1 MDLRQRIFD
10 LVSSLEVPTGVNE
23 IRERAD
29 GKNWE
34 SAKSILLELAM
45 DGHIKAIKTS
55 HGYLFM
61 KREQKKPDLQG
72 HESGFEPFVTMDT
85 PRE

>member
-1 MDLRQRIFD
+1 MDLKERIFD
-10 LVSSLEVPTGVNE
+10 LVSSLNIPTGVNE
-23 IRERAD
+23 IREKAS

-45 DGHIKAIKTS
+45 DGEIKAIKTS

-61 KREQKKPDLQG
+61 KREEYHSESENRKPV
-72 HESGFEPFVTMDT
+72 PVAV
-85 PRE
+85 

>member
-10 LVSSLEVPTGVNE
+10 LVSSLDIPTGVNE
-23 IRERAD
+23 IRERAE

-45 DGHIKAIKTS
+45 DGEIKAIKTS

-61 KREQKKPDLQG
+61 KREEENSKRRGQDLR
-72 HESGFEPFVTMDT
+72 SEPFVTMDNT
-85 PRE
+85 RE

>member
-1 MDLRQRIFD
+1 MDLKQRIFD
-10 LVSSLEVPTGVNE
+10 LVSSLDVPTGVNE
-23 IRERAD
+23 IRERAS

-45 DGHIKAIKTS
+45 DGEIKAIKTY

-61 KREQKKPDLQG
+61 RREEKNPGQELRNPVSVAL
-72 HESGFEPFVTMDT
+72 
-85 PRE
+85 

>member
-1 MDLRQRIFD
+1 MDLNRRIFD
-10 LVSSLEVPTGVNE
+10 IVSSLDIPTGVNE
-23 IRERAD
+23 IRERAS

-45 DGHIKAIKTS
+45 DGEIKAIKTS

-61 KREQKKPDLQG
+61 MREEKTPG
-72 HESGFEPFVTMDT
+72 HEARNPLPVAV
-85 PRE
+85 

>member
-1 MDLRQRIFD
+1 MDLKQRIFD
-10 LVSSLEVPTGVNE
+10 LVSSLDIPTGVNQIKE
-23 IRERAD
+23 KAS

-45 DGHIKAIKTS
+45 DGEIKAIKTS

-61 KREQKKPDLQG
+61 RREEKEPG
-72 HESGFEPFVTMDT
+72 HGIRNLVPATL
-85 PRE
+85 

>member
-1 MDLRQRIFD
+1 MDLKRRIFD
-10 LVSSLEVPTGVNE
+10 LVSSLDIPTGVNE
-23 IRERAD
+23 IRERAS

-45 DGHIKAIKTS
+45 DGEIKAIKTS

-61 KREQKKPDLQG
+61 RREEKTPG
-72 HESGFEPFVTMDT
+72 HEARNPLPVAV
-85 PRE
+85 